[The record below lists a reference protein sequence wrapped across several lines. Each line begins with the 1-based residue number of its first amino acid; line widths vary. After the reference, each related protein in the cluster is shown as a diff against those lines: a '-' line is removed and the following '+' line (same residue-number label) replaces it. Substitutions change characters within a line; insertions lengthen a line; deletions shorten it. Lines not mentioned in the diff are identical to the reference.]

1 MSIQPDLTL
10 DFSKEVTKPVARP
23 YHSWHGLAV
32 ENISLETNEPYAF
45 HWSGETHYLAFH
57 DVILN
62 DTTMKVDGLAPDHTL
77 DLRDTLT
84 FLPHGS
90 SVEGWSTPAERA
102 NSFTTLYFAPW
113 LLSQELERRYEV
125 ASLRPIIYA
134 RNTTLNETMRKL
146 GALVATPQADALY
159 AESACI
165 LAAIDILSLKPPVA
179 TGTLTKCQISTVA
192 DYIEAHL
199 ADDIGLTELA
209 AVTQLS
215 RYHFGR
221 AFKATTGLSP
231 YAYLL
236 TRRVE
241 RATQLL
247 SLPQLSLTAIAEQ
260 SGFGNVAKLRRL
272 FQQHTGQTPTAFRRE
287 LG

>member
-1 MSIQPDLTL
+1 MSIQPDLAL
-10 DFSKEVTKPVARP
+10 DFAAEVAEPIVRP

-32 ENISLETNEPYAF
+32 ENVTLETNEPYAF
-45 HWSGETHYLAFH
+45 HWSGDTHYLAFH
-57 DVILN
+57 DLILH
-62 DTTMKVDGLAPDHTL
+62 DTTMKVDGLPPDHTL

-90 SVEGWSTPAERA
+90 SVEGWSTPALRA
-102 NSFTTLYFAPW
+102 NGFTTLYFAPW
-113 LLSQELERRYEV
+113 LLSEELERRYE
-125 ASLRPIIYA
+125 AAELRPIIYA
-134 RNTTLNETMRKL
+134 RNTALNDTMRKL
-146 GALVATPQADALY
+146 GALVDTPAADALY

-165 LAAIDILSLKPPVA
+165 LAAIDILSLKPPA
-179 TGTLTKCQISTVA
+179 AAGTLTHRQISAVTE
-192 DYIEAHL
+192 YMEAHL

-209 AVTQLS
+209 AVVQLS

-221 AFKATTGLSP
+221 AFKTTTGLSP

-241 RATQLL
+241 RAAELL
-247 SLPQLSLTAIAEQ
+247 ALPHLSVTEIAAR
-260 SGFGNVAKLRRL
+260 SGFGSVAKLRRQ
-272 FQQHTGQTPTAFRRE
+272 FQQFKGQTPTAFRRE